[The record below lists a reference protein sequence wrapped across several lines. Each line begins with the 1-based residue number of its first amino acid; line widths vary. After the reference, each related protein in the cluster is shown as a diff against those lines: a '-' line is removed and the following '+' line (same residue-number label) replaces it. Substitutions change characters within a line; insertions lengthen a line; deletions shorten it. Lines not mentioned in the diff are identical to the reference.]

1 MGTDDFAH
9 ASGVLGQNTFNSNID
24 IINVQVITVLD
35 FNNPTSAEIT
45 AGYNRIDTGGSAP
58 WGDATFQEAKT
69 GAGPEGANLPAITVA
84 DEFYLPLKYAPQPY
98 FQAGDYLLID
108 TAPTGSGATE
118 RYPELVRITEDGLQG
133 AAAAPYTIKVKRHP
147 LGSFTKYKL
156 NLVGKQ
162 YLDTH
167 PDTTNIWKATV
178 AFDATWT
185 TLPVDATGPVDNFYL
200 SQFGGGLTT
209 NDYVI
214 VDREDTN
221 NDGDFN
227 QGEIV
232 KVQTQLD
239 QVSKKL
245 IVTSGCDTANEKDV
259 FVVDSVTGDI
269 IIGDETIQDSVL
281 NVYGSF
287 NLSGGCG
294 ATPIV
299 NDIFAPEADT
309 SDDAKLTLTNRN
321 FTTFEVNTCQGNT
334 EIGNPWGWV
343 WAVQGYYGTSAAA
356 HDTSAEV
363 IVYTRDPQTVQ
374 PDGPQ
379 TELTVALSAGGTA
392 ATVASISGFSK
403 GDLIAIING
412 ATQAEICVITDDPYT
427 DPTDGP
433 QLPFVSNSDYIS
445 GGRGQETT
453 TAQLFNPG
461 AVVVKIIKDTRT
473 TTLSEALPATG
484 RTQAPSPNLNPDR
497 VVLKLVNGNL
507 VAQKLD
513 YEQFIRIGNEFFLP
527 DSIDGTIDPNFGV
540 KMPKSIRDTNNAL
553 NPEEGVR
560 RYFGGGKLT
569 VHDDINMVSG
579 NLRMYGTDGK
589 TLIFNV
595 ANDDGHPGDGAIL
608 DPVTGKSGLYI
619 NGRIDGLGQLRL
631 FNQQCQ
637 ENGACNNEITFRVQ
651 NTSGS
656 VEMGESLYVKGQILE
671 TASSTS
677 PVVHVDNL
685 GAAGNTGVGPKDF
698 IMYQDGSIDA
708 FGISRYFNSNG
719 GRRWTYLPFSTTGFG
734 QVQASPL
741 QSNGNYLVNT
751 SASGNM
757 IVYLPSD
764 AKTGDMIRFI
774 DISGNLSYAANL
786 IIRALPIGTTAVAIQ
801 GDTTGT
807 KAQAGS
813 AEASAVAWDSG
824 EMIVQTRNAGFGLV
838 YVGNTDAEGDP
849 NASEIPT
856 DLRGW
861 WLVEL

>member
-1 MGTDDFAH
+1 M
-9 ASGVLGQNTFNSNID
+9 
-24 IINVQVITVLD
+24 
-35 FNNPTSAEIT
+35 
-45 AGYNRIDTGGSAP
+45 
-58 WGDATFQEAKT
+58 
-69 GAGPEGANLPAITVA
+69 
-84 DEFYLPLKYAPQPY
+84 
-98 FQAGDYLLID
+98 
-108 TAPTGSGATE
+108 
-118 RYPELVRITEDGLQG
+118 
-133 AAAAPYTIKVKRHP
+133 
-147 LGSFTKYKL
+147 

-185 TLPVDATGPVDNFYL
+185 TTVVDATGPVDNFYL

-269 IIGDETIQDSVL
+269 IIGDETIQDSIL

-343 WAVQGYYGTSAAA
+343 WAVQGYYGSSAAA
-356 HDTSAEV
+356 HDTNADV
-363 IVYTRDPQTVQ
+363 VVYTRDPQTVQ
-374 PDGPQ
+374 ADGPQ
-379 TELTVALSAGGTA
+379 TELTVSLSAGGGS
-392 ATVASISGFSK
+392 ATVASISGFTK

-412 ATQAEICVITDDPYT
+412 ATQAEICTITADPYT

-433 QLPFVSNSDYIS
+433 QLPFASNTDYPF

-453 TAQLFNPG
+453 TAQLFSPG

-473 TTLSEALPATG
+473 TKLSEALPATG
-484 RTQAPSPNLNPDR
+484 RIQAPSPNLDPNR

-527 DSIDGTIDPNFGV
+527 DSINGTVDPYFGV
-540 KMPKSIRDTNNAL
+540 KMPKSIRDDNNAL
-553 NPEEGVR
+553 NPEQGVR

-569 VHDDINMVSG
+569 VHDDINMISG
-579 NLRMYGTDGK
+579 NMRMYGTDGK
-589 TLIFNV
+589 TLIFGV

-608 DPVTGKSGLYI
+608 DPVTGKSGLFI
-619 NGRIDGLGQLRL
+619 NGRIDGFGQLRI
-631 FNQQCQ
+631 FNQECQ
-637 ENGACNNEITFRVQ
+637 ENGVCDNEITFRVQ

-671 TASSTS
+671 NASSTS
-677 PVVHVDNL
+677 PVIHVDNL
-685 GAAGNTGVGPKDF
+685 GSAGNTGVGPKDF